1 MDLITLA
8 KLPWKC
14 REELIHQADS
24 YYEALDKTLK
34 KK

>member
-14 REELIHQADS
+14 REELLKQAEH
-24 YYEALDKTLK
+24 YYEVLNKKLK
-34 KK
+34 S

>member
-14 REELIHQADS
+14 REKLLKQADE
-24 YYEALDKTLK
+24 YYELLK
-34 KK
+34 KIKT